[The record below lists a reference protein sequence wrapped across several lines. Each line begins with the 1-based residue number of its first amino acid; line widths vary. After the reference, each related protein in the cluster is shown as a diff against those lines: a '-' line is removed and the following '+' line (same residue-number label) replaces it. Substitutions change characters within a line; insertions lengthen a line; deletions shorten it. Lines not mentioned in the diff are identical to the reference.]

1 MERVYSLIVHRAKL
15 LLVLIL
21 VLTGFFA
28 SHARHIH
35 LDSSVDS
42 LLPKDDA
49 EKRYYDEVRH
59 LFGSDEIGVIGV
71 VADNIY
77 TPQVLQKIKRL
88 TDAIRQISEVKSVF
102 SLTNVQDIITSVA
115 KEPTLLVPDVNATHA
130 ALAELKNKLADQAIY
145 LKNLVSADGRAAA
158 INIFFANLGDD
169 EFFRRGIDDKIAAL
183 VAKENGPEKLYYTGL
198 PHFKVHSTRAMW
210 GDLTL
215 FIPLTLLLIV
225 VALFLSFR
233 SLRGMLLPTVTVIV
247 SLIWTLGIMVL
258 AGSGLSLGNVALPP
272 LVLVLGTAY
281 SLHIVAE
288 YYELAR
294 PGRPVNEVV
303 LETLQATS
311 LPLFIAA
318 LTTVMGFLS
327 LIINSIV
334 SIRELGLYASVGI
347 SIAFILSLVLV
358 PALLVLLPLPTRQ
371 EEAFSPGIGAV
382 LRKLA
387 RLSSRYRRTV
397 ITAGLLISLLSAW
410 QGSSI
415 QVGSDF
421 QSFFRPT
428 DPVRQAT
435 DAINRYLVGSMT
447 FYVAIDGA
455 ERDIIKK
462 WDTLWRI
469 KNLQLYIDSLPGVE
483 KTISFVDY
491 CEMLDRGIQEIPLE
505 PLEGELLEPPQ
516 PEVKT
521 TFWANPA
528 QLKGVMR
535 LVFLNALS
543 VASVVNHPNYSR
555 TVILVRTSLSRSRDI
570 AALVDQIEVFAR
582 GHFPP
587 ELSVHPTG
595 NLILLTRTTGNIVSG
610 QIQSLALSAAVIFA
624 LMAALFLSV
633 RVGLIAMVPNVFPL
647 FVFFGLMGVSGA
659 ELNFG
664 TNIIAS
670 IALGVA
676 VDDTIHIMT
685 RLSATVRT
693 IADQEQALLQSLS
706 TVGKPA
712 LYASLVLFL
721 GFLTLGFSTFVPIRE
736 FGFLSAVTILVGLVG
751 EIALLPAMLA
761 ITPIITL
768 WDLLHVKLGKDPHK
782 TIGLFASLRPS
793 QAKIVALMGELK
805 SFPRGQA
812 IIRQGEVGNEMFVMV
827 SGRAEVR
834 VNSAGHIRPVWELQR
849 GDVFGVTSLMR
860 SEARV
865 SDVIAVEDVE
875 VLAMDTRFRTR
886 IWRYPRIAARVFF
899 NLSTMLLDRLQDQL
913 QRAPEGGN
921 ERPPQAQE
929 TAGETVG
936 ERSRA

>member
-1 MERVYSLIVHRAKL
+1 MQRVYDLIVYRSKTIL
-15 LLVLIL
+15 LLIL
-21 VLTGFFA
+21 FLTGFFA
-28 SHARHIH
+28 YHARDVR

-42 LLPKDDA
+42 LLPKDDP
-49 EKRYYDEVRH
+49 EKGYYDEVRH

-71 VADNIY
+71 IANNIY
-77 TPQVLQKIKRL
+77 TPAVLQKIKRL
-88 TDAIRQISEVKSVF
+88 TDEIKKIPEVKDVF

-115 KEPTLLVPDVNATHA
+115 KESTLLVPDVNAPHA
-130 ALAELKNKLADQAIY
+130 ALEELKNKLADQPIY

-169 EFFRRGIDDKIAAL
+169 EFFRRGVDDTIQAL
-183 VAKENGPEKLYYTGL
+183 VDRENGPEKLYYTGL

-210 GDLTL
+210 EDLTL

-233 SLRGMLLPTVTVIV
+233 SLRGMLLPTVTVVV

-258 AGSGLSLGNVALPP
+258 AGSRLSLGNTALPP

-288 YYELAR
+288 YYELAH

-303 LETLQATS
+303 RETLQATS
-311 LPLFIAA
+311 MPLFIAA
-318 LTTVMGFLS
+318 LSTVMGFLS
-327 LIINSIV
+327 LVVNSIV

-347 SIAFILSLVLV
+347 SIAFVLSLVLV
-358 PALLVLLPLPTRQ
+358 PALLALLPLPARR
-371 EEAFSPGIGAV
+371 EEAFSPGISAA

-387 RLSSRYRRTV
+387 TLSSHHRRAV
-397 ITAGLLISLLSAW
+397 IAAGLLITLLFAW

-421 QSFFRPT
+421 QSFFRET

-435 DAINRYLVGSMT
+435 EAINRYLVGSMT
-447 FYVAIDGA
+447 FYVAIDGE
-455 ERDIIKK
+455 ERDVIKK

-491 CEMLDRGIQEIPLE
+491 CELLDRGIQEIPLE
-505 PLEGELLEPPQ
+505 PPEGEIVETLQ

-521 TFWANPA
+521 TFWENPD

-535 LVFLNALS
+535 LVFLNATS
-543 VASVVNHPNYSR
+543 VSSVVNHPNYSR
-555 TVILVRTSLSRSRDI
+555 TIILVRTSLSRSSDI
-570 AALVDQIEVFAR
+570 AALVDQIEAFAQ

-587 ELSVHPTG
+587 ELTVRPTG
-595 NLILLTRTTGNIVSG
+595 NLILLTRTAGNIVSG
-610 QIQSLALSAAVIFA
+610 QIESLALTAVVIFI
-624 LMAALFLSV
+624 LMAAMFLSV

-647 FVFFGLMGVSGA
+647 FVFFGLMGMAGA

-676 VDDTIHIMT
+676 VDDTIHIMM
-685 RLSATVRT
+685 RLSSTVRT
-693 IADQEQALLQSLS
+693 TADQEQALLETLS

-712 LYASLVLFL
+712 LYASVVLFL
-721 GFLTLGFSTFVPIRE
+721 GFLTLCFSSFVPIRE
-736 FGFLSAVTILVGLVG
+736 FGFLSATTILVGLVG
-751 EIALLPAMLA
+751 EIALLPALLA
-761 ITPIITL
+761 TTPIITL

-782 TIGLFASLRPS
+782 TIGIFTNLRPS
-793 QAKIVALMGELK
+793 QAKIVALMGKLK
-805 SFPRGQA
+805 SFPRGHA
-812 IIRQGEVGNEMFVMV
+812 ILRHGEVSNEMFVIL

-834 VNSAGHIRPVWELQR
+834 VNSAGQPRSLWELQR
-849 GDVFGVTSLMR
+849 GDVFGVTSLIR
-860 SEARV
+860 SEEGGPEMFA
-865 SDVIAVEDVE
+865 DVIALEDVE
-875 VLAMDTRFRTR
+875 VLAMDERFRSR
-886 IWRYPRIAARVFF
+886 VWRYPRIAARIFF
-899 NLSTMLLDRLQDQL
+899 NISTALLDRLQDAV
-913 QRAPEGGN
+913 QRAAGSEKDQ
-921 ERPPQAQE
+921 RP
-929 TAGETVG
+929 
-936 ERSRA
+936 